1 MEQIEK
7 NKDVLS
13 LARDQGE
20 KLLLVNLNKTWSGK
34 SKDPEHQREND
45 YKKTRKYW
53 KVNPKRAD
61 NVKYVLGV
69 YKGIVVTV
77 CEPKG
82 YDNKKWY
89 LVPQTDPNYSTMEG
103 RYMFDGNLLENSPY
117 LGARTEKSTNYWV
130 IKYINC

>member
-13 LARDQGE
+13 LARDRGE

-45 YKKTRKYW
+45 YEKTRKYW
-53 KVNPKRAD
+53 VVDSGRANEVD
-61 NVKYVLGV
+61 LVLGV
-69 YKGIVVTV
+69 YKGKVVTV
-77 CEPKG
+77 CEPKE
-82 YDNKKWY
+82 WR
-89 LVPQTDPNYSTMEG
+89 LVPSEDPNYSTMEG